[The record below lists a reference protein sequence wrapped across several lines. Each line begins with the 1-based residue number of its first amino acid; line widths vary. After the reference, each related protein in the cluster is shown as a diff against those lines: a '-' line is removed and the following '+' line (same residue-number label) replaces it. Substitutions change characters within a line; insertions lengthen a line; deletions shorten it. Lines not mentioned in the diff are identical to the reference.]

1 MSGLS
6 VAKNIL
12 SNQAADLYM
21 ERRFDLSLTEYPDHF
36 ANLAEL
42 IQQID
47 QYESIGHI
55 VSDMENGKL
64 EVLGYFKEDDEAVLE
79 FLAEVRDSI

>member
-1 MSGLS
+1 MSALS
-6 VAKNIL
+6 TAKQKLANHA
-12 SNQAADLYM
+12 SDLYM
-21 ERRFDLSLTEYPDHF
+21 DRRWDLSLPEYPEHF

>member
-1 MSGLS
+1 MSALS
-6 VAKNIL
+6 RAKQKLANYASDI
-12 SNQAADLYM
+12 YM
-21 ERRFDLSLTEYPDHF
+21 DRRWDLSFPEYPDHF

-55 VSDMENGKL
+55 ISDMENGKL
-64 EVLGYFKEDDEAVLE
+64 ESIGYFADDDEAVLE